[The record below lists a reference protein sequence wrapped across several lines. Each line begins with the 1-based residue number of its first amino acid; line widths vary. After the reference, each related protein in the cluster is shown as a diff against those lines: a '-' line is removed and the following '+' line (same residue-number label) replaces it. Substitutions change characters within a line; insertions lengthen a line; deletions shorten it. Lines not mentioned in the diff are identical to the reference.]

1 MLIFIAKYSEGVAC
15 EKMIWFETD
24 SAESKIPISALH
36 PAYAYAGQAMAK
48 MMELGLFFE
57 LTVLMIERSSEN
69 FQTTFLGSMKI
80 FRRPFADDKPYL
92 SSGFWFF

>member
-1 MLIFIAKYSEGVAC
+1 LLIFIAKYSEGVAC

-57 LTVLMIERSSEN
+57 LTVLMIKRSSEN
-69 FQTTFLGSMKI
+69 FQTTF
-80 FRRPFADDKPYL
+80 FDDKPYL

>member
-1 MLIFIAKYSEGVAC
+1 
-15 EKMIWFETD
+15 MIWFETD

-57 LTVLMIERSSEN
+57 LTVLMI
-69 FQTTFLGSMKI
+69 K
-80 FRRPFADDKPYL
+80 KVV
-92 SSGFWFF
+92 

>member
-36 PAYAYAGQAMAK
+36 LAYAYAGQAVAK

-57 LTVLMIERSSEN
+57 LTVLMIKRSSEN
-69 FQTTFLGSMKI
+69 FQTTF
-80 FRRPFADDKPYL
+80 FDDKPYL

>member
-1 MLIFIAKYSEGVAC
+1 
-15 EKMIWFETD
+15 MIWFETD

-36 PAYAYAGQAMAK
+36 LAYAYAYAGQAVAK

-57 LTVLMIERSSEN
+57 LTVLMIKRSSEN
-69 FQTTFLGSMKI
+69 FQTTF
-80 FRRPFADDKPYL
+80 FDDKPYL